1 MKKIYV
7 SVIKVNNHVA
17 AIDVAKEF
25 MSNGDYTMVDW
36 DCYELETEMADGDKL
51 IDSVYK
57 RWARDEA
64 TEVWVAYDEYD
75 DYVYILDYYPEELQ
89 DYFYEKIEL
98 EEDKDGD
105 YNFEVFHSEHRG
117 VIWKLEINQCLHSLG
132 K

>member
-7 SVIKVNNHVA
+7 SVVKVNNHVA

-25 MSNGDYTMVDW
+25 IHHHDDYTMVDW
-36 DCYELETEMADGDKL
+36 DCYELETETADGDKL

-57 RWARDEA
+57 RWTRDEA

-75 DYVYILDYYPEELQ
+75 DHIYILDYPEELQ

-105 YNFEVFHSEHRG
+105 YNFEGFNSEHRG
-117 VIWKLEINQCLHSLG
+117 VIWKLEINACIL
-132 K
+132 